1 MSAYSPE
8 RHHGVRDS
16 TAKVAGKLPAL
27 VQWKD
32 RNTIDLYGNFEMS
45 QKRYDLIKVEK
56 YSAKGTKHSRSYTV
70 GKAIKMRG
78 DGYMLFV
85 PEGLS
90 VSGQLLMVPERTSI
104 NEIDLIEAYES
115 AADEIGV

>member
-1 MSAYSPE
+1 M
-8 RHHGVRDS
+8 
-16 TAKVAGKLPAL
+16 
-27 VQWKD
+27 
-32 RNTIDLYGNFEMS
+32 N
-45 QKRYDLIKVEK
+45 QKRYDLITVEK
-56 YSAKGTKHSRSYTV
+56 YTVKGTRHSRSYTV

-85 PEGLS
+85 PEGLAI
-90 VSGQLLMVPERTSI
+90 SGQILMVPERTSI